1 MSTPSYIT
9 QPDCRA
15 AINQLNNISDFVLKF
30 YPGEIGKGNQKQG
43 ETVSEV
49 IVRLL
54 SPTETVNDTNAKVP
68 NWAVDTLAKKE
79 LRRLAQYVLNNF
91 PQRIQ
96 EGGVVD
102 TVIGMLEASY
112 LPNQSSNC
120 SP

>member
-1 MSTPSYIT
+1 M
-9 QPDCRA
+9 QR
-15 AINQLNNISDFVLKF
+15 
-30 YPGEIGKGNQKQG
+30 GG
-43 ETVSEV
+43 ETIVELV
-49 IVRLL
+49 IRIL
-54 SPTETVNDTNAKVP
+54 SPTEAVNDTNSKVP

-112 LPNQSSNC
+112 LPESIK
-120 SP
+120 